1 MTPMTS
7 PARAAHRAEPE
18 SLEARFAARV
28 TARLDAGVA
37 QTPAPI
43 VARLRHARQRA
54 VALARVQ
61 RHMSPVVAP
70 AAAGIGAGMSVP
82 CPPRWQRWGA
92 WIPVLALL
100 AGVWAIAQHQQQ
112 ARLRAAAEIDA
123 RLLTDV
129 LPPAA
134 YTDPGFQEFLRQG
147 GQR

>member
-1 MTPMTS
+1 MTLMTS
-7 PARAAHRAEPE
+7 QAATAHDAEPE
-18 SLEARFAARV
+18 LLEARFAARV

-37 QTPAPI
+37 RTPAPI
-43 VARLRHARQRA
+43 DARLRHARQRA
-54 VALARVQ
+54 VALAQAQ
-61 RHMSPVVAP
+61 RRTSPVLVP
-70 AAAGIGAGMSVP
+70 AAAGVSVP
-82 CPPRWQRWGA
+82 RPPRWQRWGA
-92 WIPVLALL
+92 WVPVLALL

-134 YTDPGFQEFLRQG
+134 YSDPGFQEFLRQG

>member
-1 MTPMTS
+1 MTPMTL
-7 PARAAHRAEPE
+7 PDAAHRDEPE

-37 QTPAPI
+37 LTPTLI
-43 VARLRHARQRA
+43 DARLRHARQRA
-54 VALARVQ
+54 VALARAQ
-61 RHMSPVVAP
+61 RRTSPVLAP
-70 AAAGIGAGMSVP
+70 AAIGSTGGVP
-82 CPPRWQRWGA
+82 RSRPPRWQRWGA
-92 WIPVLALL
+92 WLPVLALL